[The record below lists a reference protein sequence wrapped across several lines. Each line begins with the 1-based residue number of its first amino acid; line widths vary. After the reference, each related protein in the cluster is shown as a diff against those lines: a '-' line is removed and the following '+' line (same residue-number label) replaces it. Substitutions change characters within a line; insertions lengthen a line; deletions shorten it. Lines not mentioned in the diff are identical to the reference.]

1 MKQIM
6 TAVIVALSLTVAGCS
21 KTVYVTTTD
30 APVTTDAPIVTDAPT
45 TEAPVVTEAPVPIYV
60 GTPAD
65 PFRDSRVE
73 KACGLV
79 RNLQP
84 PNGNNSDADLVYLTD
99 LAEALSNQISI
110 DEQAGLGESRYE
122 MFAESLKGTIAYFER
137 DYDRHPTTRFLVLGQ
152 CDDFG
157 W

>member
-1 MKQIM
+1 MKRIM
-6 TAVIVALSLTVAGCS
+6 VAVVGGLLLSFAGCS
-21 KTVYVTTTD
+21 SDAPSTD
-30 APVTTDAPIVTDAPT
+30 APVTTDAPT
-45 TEAPVVTEAPVPIYV
+45 TEAPAPIYV

-99 LAEALSNQISI
+99 LAVALSNQISI

-122 MFAESLKGTIAYFER
+122 MFANALEQTVQAYVER

>member
-1 MKQIM
+1 M
-6 TAVIVALSLTVAGCS
+6 AVAVVGLMLSVAGCT
-21 KTVYVTTTD
+21 KTVYVATTD
-30 APVTTDAPIVTDAPT
+30 ASVVTEAPTTEAPT

>member
-1 MKQIM
+1 MKRIM
-6 TAVIVALSLTVAGCS
+6 VAVVGGLLLSVAGCT
-21 KTVYVTTTD
+21 KTVYVATTD
-30 APVTTDAPIVTDAPT
+30 ASVVTEAPTTEAPT
-45 TEAPVVTEAPVPIYV
+45 TEAPVVTEAPAPIYV

-84 PNGNNSDADLVYLTD
+84 PNGNNSDADLVYLSD
-99 LAEALSNQISI
+99 LAVALSNQIWL
-110 DEQAGLGESRYE
+110 DEQSGLGESRYE
-122 MFAESLKGTIAYFER
+122 MFANALEQTVQTYVER
-137 DYDRHPTTRFLVLGQ
+137 DYDRHPVTQILVLAE

>member
-1 MKQIM
+1 MKRIM
-6 TAVIVALSLTVAGCS
+6 VAVVGGLLLLSVVGCT
-21 KTVYVTTTD
+21 KTVYVTTTE
-30 APVTTDAPIVTDAPT
+30 APVTTDAPTTDVSP
-45 TEAPVVTEAPVPIYV
+45 TEAPAPIYV

-122 MFAESLKGTIAYFER
+122 MFAEALKGTTAYFER
-137 DYDRHPTTRFLVLGQ
+137 DYDRHPSTRILVLGQ

>member
-1 MKQIM
+1 MKRIM
-6 TAVIVALSLTVAGCS
+6 AVVVGGLLLSVAGCT
-21 KTVYVTTTD
+21 KTVYVATTD
-30 APVTTDAPIVTDAPT
+30 APVTTDAPTTDVSP
-45 TEAPVVTEAPVPIYV
+45 TEAPAPNYV

-84 PNGNNSDADLVYLTD
+84 PNGNNSDADLVYLSD
-99 LAEALSNQISI
+99 LAVALSNQIWL
-110 DEQAGLGESRYE
+110 DEQSGLGESRYE
-122 MFAESLKGTIAYFER
+122 MFANALEQTVQAYVER
-137 DYDRHPTTRFLVLGQ
+137 DYDRHPVTQILVLAE

>member
-1 MKQIM
+1 MKRIM
-6 TAVIVALSLTVAGCS
+6 VAVVGGLLLLSVVGCT
-21 KTVYVTTTD
+21 KTVYVTTTE
-30 APVTTDAPIVTDAPT
+30 APVTTDAPTTDVSP
-45 TEAPVVTEAPVPIYV
+45 TEAPAPIYV

-99 LAEALSNQISI
+99 LAVDLSNQIWL
-110 DEQAGLGESRYE
+110 DEQSGLGESRYE
-122 MFAESLKGTIAYFER
+122 MFANALEQTVQAYVER
-137 DYDRHPTTRFLVLGQ
+137 DYDRHPVTQILVLAE